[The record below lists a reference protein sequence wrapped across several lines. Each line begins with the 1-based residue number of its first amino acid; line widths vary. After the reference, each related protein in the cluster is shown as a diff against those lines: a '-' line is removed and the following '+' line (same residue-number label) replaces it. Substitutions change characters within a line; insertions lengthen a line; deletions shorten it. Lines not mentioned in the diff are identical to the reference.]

1 MTHRMSTLCLGGHYV
16 HEDIMQTL
24 RSWGSKG

>member
-1 MTHRMSTLCLGGHYV
+1 MFIGHYDSSYEDVLGGRYV

-24 RSWGSKG
+24 RS